1 MDNNYDGYFKRTIV
15 DLSVSLRKLLYD
27 SLNIVSKIMYSLGYR
42 LTVCPYTL
50 DTMNLYNIIFN
61 VIAIGLQK

>member
-1 MDNNYDGYFKRTIV
+1 MHNNYDGHFIRTIV

-27 SLNIVSKIMYSLGYR
+27 SFMYSLGYR
-42 LTVCPYTL
+42 LIVGPYTL
-50 DTMNLYNIIFN
+50 HTMNSYKIIFN